1 MRRTLIILTALASLA
16 LVYGVV
22 WYMQGTFT
30 PGETNG
36 ENEVQEEKRMSV
48 TTAIV
53 SEETAEYVID
63 AQYPTFDN
71 PAINN
76 AIEKFIN
83 NAIAQFK
90 VETSEAPPLTSETRY
105 EFTSIFNGVYI
116 GEDIMSARLIVSI
129 YMGGAHPVSFVYG
142 LNFDRATGREL
153 TQEDAL
159 RMLDMSLEQV
169 SAEAISELN
178 AQFDEGVFFVEG
190 AVAKP
195 ENYSTFA
202 IDEGTVTF
210 LFQPYQVAPYAAGVR
225 EVSFPRVR

>member
-1 MRRTLIILTALASLA
+1 MRRPLVIFVALAGLA
-16 LVYGVV
+16 LVYGVA
-22 WYMQGTFT
+22 WYTQSAFT
-30 PGETNG
+30 PAQTNN
-36 ENEVQEEKRMSV
+36 ENEMQEEEQMSIV
-48 TTAIV
+48 TAVV
-53 SEETAEYVID
+53 SEETAEYTID
-63 AQYPTFDN
+63 ARYPKFN
-71 PAINN
+71 NLAIDS
-76 AIEKFIN
+76 AIGKFIN
-83 NAIAQFK
+83 DAITQFK
-90 VETSEAPPLTSETRY
+90 ADAFEDPPFPSGTRY

-210 LFQPYQVAPYAAGVR
+210 IFQPYQVAPYAAGVR

>member
-1 MRRTLIILTALASLA
+1 
-16 LVYGVV
+16 
-22 WYMQGTFT
+22 
-30 PGETNG
+30 
-36 ENEVQEEKRMSV
+36 
-48 TTAIV
+48 
-53 SEETAEYVID
+53 
-63 AQYPTFDN
+63 
-71 PAINN
+71 
-76 AIEKFIN
+76 
-83 NAIAQFK
+83 
-90 VETSEAPPLTSETRY
+90 
-105 EFTSIFNGVYI
+105 
-116 GEDIMSARLIVSI
+116 MSARLIVSI
-129 YMGGAHPVSFVYG
+129 YMGGAHPVSLVYG

-210 LFQPYQVAPYAAGVR
+210 IFQPYQVAPYAAGVR